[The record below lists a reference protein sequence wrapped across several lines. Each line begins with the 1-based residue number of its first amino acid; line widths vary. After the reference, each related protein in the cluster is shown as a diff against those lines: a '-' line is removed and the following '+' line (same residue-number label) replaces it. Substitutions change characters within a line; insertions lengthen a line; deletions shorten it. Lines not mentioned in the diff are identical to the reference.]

1 MFENPRRGR
10 QARNFTTNV
19 PKILDLKSSSEQ
31 TFSEIDVGYP
41 CLGPLANPRHLPG
54 RFTTPPWLLYSHL
67 AGHIRPHPLKK
78 NFDFGVQ
85 SFERL
90 VTKLRWFQ
98 LNGTPKRKNFKIAR
112 WQVNLSIV
120 YFCQRARKAWGIA
133 MKASIFK
140 NPSAEK
146 KARILR

>member
-10 QARNFTTNV
+10 QARNFKTNV

-31 TFSEIDVGYP
+31 IFSENWRWV
-41 CLGPLANPRHLPG
+41 PLFRSFSKSKAFPRQIYHASMVTV
-54 RFTTPPWLLYSHL
+54 FTLCRPHF
-67 AGHIRPHPLKK
+67 RPHPQKK
-78 NFDFGVQ
+78 NLDFGVQ
-85 SFERL
+85 SFERR

-120 YFCQRARKAWGIA
+120 YFFQRARKARGIA
-133 MKASIFK
+133 MKVSIFK
-140 NPSAEK
+140 NPK
-146 KARILR
+146 KARMLR